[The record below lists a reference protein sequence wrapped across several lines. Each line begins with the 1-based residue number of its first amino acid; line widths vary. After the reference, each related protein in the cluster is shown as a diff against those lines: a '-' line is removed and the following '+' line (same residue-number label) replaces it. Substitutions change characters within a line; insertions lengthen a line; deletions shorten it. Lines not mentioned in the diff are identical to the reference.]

1 MGNGIETECL
11 LLSAKNCISP
21 TRQPKTF
28 KANYFSLSIN
38 YSLFLPF
45 SFCASC
51 INVQPEETIVTVN
64 FIDYNTGRP
73 VASCKGAYSSLGVA
87 GASHDIKGAIISS
100 VVPQLTGIIK
110 EAVGKVTG
118 IMPLTVGPGIK
129 TGLNI
134 LMEQPRQLGSDLVV
148 DAVAAIHEYGVPA
161 IIVDIGTATTI
172 SVVDDKKNYIGGVIM
187 PGIRVSLDSLVS
199 RTSQLPRISLEAPQK
214 VIGKNTIQC
223 MQSGIIYGN
232 AACIDGMIERIK
244 EETGFSDGTPVQAK
258 VIATGG
264 LAEVIVPECKT
275 DIIYDNA
282 LLLKGLKV
290 IYDKNVE

>member
-1 MGNGIETECL
+1 MNKYKKNNSKGMVLAIDMGNTNIVIGCIDEKKVLFEERMSTDISKTELEYAVL
-11 LLSAKNCISP
+11 L
-21 TRQPKTF
+21 KTV
-28 KANYFSLSIN
+28 LE
-38 YSLFLPF
+38 L
-45 SFCASC
+45 
-51 INVQPEETIVTVN
+51 
-64 FIDYNTGRP
+64 YNIK
-73 VASCKGAYSSLGVA
+73 SD
-87 GASHDIKGAIISS
+87 DIKGAIISS

-264 LAEVIVPECKT
+264 LAEVIVPECKK